1 MWLKFLVYA
10 GLSFAQY
17 VGEIMLFWAVVRL
30 KNSEK
35 VDQKGLLNSFKG
47 DIFFAIFENF
57 EEATFNLALFL
68 CLH

>member
-1 MWLKFLVYA
+1 
-10 GLSFAQY
+10 
-17 VGEIMLFWAVVRL
+17 MLFWAVVRL

-35 VDQKGLLNSFKG
+35 VDQKGFLNSFKG

-57 EEATFNLALFL
+57 EEDSYNHALFS